1 MFDWPPYFQI
11 NEWPKVNALYSKQYA
26 VFFLWWRT
34 TLMQKKQTRKLET
47 ERDGKPQTKYIKVIN
62 EQRR

>member
-1 MFDWPPYFQI
+1 MRSIQSSMPFFCDDE
-11 NEWPKVNALYSKQYA
+11 NE
-26 VFFLWWRT
+26 